1 MIRASIDGAADG
13 SPSAASRQGGR
24 IIQTLS
30 DAEVVAEALAGSED
44 AFHELVR
51 RFERPV
57 FALVVRMVRDRTAA
71 EDLTQEAFVKAF
83 RNLASYDP
91 QRKFSSWLFKIAHN
105 ATIDH
110 LRRREV
116 DTVPLEASPDE
127 EDGTD
132 LARVLADPGSR
143 GPEVAA
149 GRGELAA
156 ALEEA
161 VRELRPEYREVV
173 LLRYAEGLAY
183 QEIAQIAELPMGT
196 VKTYIHR
203 ARKRLVEELTAR
215 GWGPDGLTG

>member
-1 MIRASIDGAADG
+1 MLRPARDRRGTA
-13 SPSAASRQGGR
+13 PRRPFQGGE
-24 IIQTLS
+24 IIESLS
-30 DAEVVAEALAGSED
+30 DAEVVARALRGAED
-44 AFHELVR
+44 AYHELVR

-57 FALVVRMVRDRTAA
+57 FSLVVRMVRDRTAA
-71 EDLTQEAFVKAF
+71 EDLTQEAFIKAF

-116 DTVPLEASPDE
+116 DTVPLEASPDDD
-127 EDGTD
+127 DGTD
-132 LARVLADPGSR
+132 LARVLADPASR

-149 GRGELAA
+149 GRGELAS

-161 VRELRPEYREVV
+161 VRGLRPEYREIV

-183 QEIAQIAELPMGT
+183 QEIADIAELPLGT

-203 ARKRLVEELTAR
+203 ARKELTEALSAR
-215 GWGPDGLTG
+215 GWGPGGLAE